1 MKSPGSAPPGRPW
14 YREPMVWLVI
24 SIPLAAV
31 IGGLVT
37 LGLAIRGG
45 DTVMA
50 AGEPGAGAGAAR

>member
-1 MKSPGSAPPGRPW
+1 MKDPGTAPPSRPW

-24 SIPLAAV
+24 AIPFAAV

-45 DTVMA
+45 DALVTTA
-50 AGEPGAGAGAAR
+50 EPDTGTAR

>member
-1 MKSPGSAPPGRPW
+1 MKDPATAPPNRPW

-24 SIPLAAV
+24 GIPLAAV

-45 DTVMA
+45 DTVVTA
-50 AGEPGAGAGAAR
+50 EEPDVSVAR